1 MCVRAHVCM
10 CGGVR
15 ARVSVSACVCV
26 WNGAYQVFTLYF
38 VDVKYRYHYPIDQ
51 SDGEVGWVD
60 GGGAGGGACLDICS
74 PTATLKS
81 SLLPSHEECS
91 LAQPD

>member
-10 CGGVR
+10 CVGGWVR

-60 GGGAGGGACLDICS
+60 GVGLGVGHAL
-74 PTATLKS
+74 TYVVQQL
-81 SLLPSHEECS
+81 H
-91 LAQPD
+91 